1 MGAGPPA
8 RARGPHR
15 HRCCRSVGE
24 LDNAA
29 VGVTIAKRNVAILDL
44 QAAPLDVQPRTEQ
57 LALRV

>member
-1 MGAGPPA
+1 
-8 RARGPHR
+8 
-15 HRCCRSVGE
+15 